1 MAPVQTGDQL
11 ELRLRKSNRSH
22 VALLKRPTEIS
33 YDARVAKLVGKKLDR
48 KKTTEVLLTS
58 QRLSFQPDCRQTHV
72 VVILIHP
79 SSSQGQSREFAGEA
93 RERLDRLKAALPS
106 PTENT

>member
-1 MAPVQTGDQL
+1 MTSIQKGDQL

-58 QRLSFQPDCRQTHV
+58 QWLVFQLDCRRTHAIV
-72 VVILIHP
+72 VLTYM
-79 SSSQGQSREFAGEA
+79 SSLQGQSREFAGEA
-93 RERLDRLKAALPS
+93 RERLDRLKAALPP
-106 PTENT
+106 PTESA